1 LRREG
6 KEMMKRLVIV
16 AVVVLSLGL
25 GIVPCLR
32 AQNFPV
38 KPIEIIV
45 PYTAGASMD
54 IMARVVADRAP
65 KYLGQPVV
73 VVNKPGAGGIIGGA
87 DIINSKPDG
96 YKLITLTNFF
106 FATTVKTQK
115 MTYDPNMMVP
125 IANCMMYKM
134 GLFIRGDSPWKTLD
148 DLLDYARKNPGKVTW
163 GHHGRGITIHMAA
176 LLIFKKAGVQTLEI
190 PQKGSPE
197 SLAALLGGH
206 IDASTS
212 NYGPFKPH
220 LESGKV
226 RCLILYS
233 DRRFSD
239 LPGVPHA
246 LELGYPDVEKVTTFI
261 GLYAHKNT
269 PENVKR
275 FLMDGFKKTCEDDEV
290 KKGILK
296 LGEEP
301 MYGAPEFAMRA
312 IKKGEEVGVPLIKEL
327 GLYVDQK

>member
-1 LRREG
+1 MSKRFVVV
-6 KEMMKRLVIV
+6 MM
-16 AVVVLSLGL
+16 AVLSLGL
-25 GIVPCLR
+25 GIVPYLH

-54 IMARVVADRAP
+54 IMARVIADRAP

-115 MTYDPNMMVP
+115 MTYDPNLIVP
-125 IANCMMYKM
+125 IANCMMFKM
-134 GLFIRGDSPWKTLD
+134 GLFIRGDAPWKKLD
-148 DLLDYARKNPGKVTW
+148 DMLDYARKNPGKLRW

-176 LLIFKKAGVQTLEI
+176 LLLFKKAGVQTLEI

-197 SLAALLGGH
+197 SLASLLGGH

-220 LESGKV
+220 LESGNV

-239 LPGVPHA
+239 IPGVPHA
-246 LELGYPDVEKVTTFI
+246 LELGYTDVEKVTTFI

-269 PENVKR
+269 PESVKKV
-275 FLMDGFKKTCEDDEV
+275 LMDGFKRACEDEEV
-290 KKGILK
+290 KKGIVK

-301 MYGAPEFAMRA
+301 LYGTPEFALRA

-327 GLYVDQK
+327 GLYVEQK

>member
-1 LRREG
+1 
-6 KEMMKRLVIV
+6 MSKRFVVVVV
-16 AVVVLSLGL
+16 AVLSLGL
-25 GIVPCLR
+25 GIVPYLH

-54 IMARVVADRAP
+54 IMARVIADRAP

-96 YKLITLTNFF
+96 YKVITLTNFF

-115 MTYDPNMMVP
+115 MTYDPNMIVP

-134 GLFIRGDSPWKTLD
+134 GLFIRGDAPWKTLD
-148 DLLDYARKNPGKVTW
+148 DMLDYARKNPGKLRW

-176 LLIFKKAGVQTLEI
+176 LLLFKKAGVQTMEI

-197 SLAALLGGH
+197 SLASLLGGH

-220 LESGKV
+220 LESGNV

-239 LPGVPHA
+239 IPGVPHA
-246 LELGYPDVEKVTTFI
+246 LELGYTDVEKVTTFI

-269 PENVKR
+269 PESVKKV
-275 FLMDGFKKTCEDDEV
+275 LMDGFKKTCEDEEV
-290 KKGILK
+290 KKGIVK

-301 MYGAPEFAMRA
+301 LYGTPEFVLGA

-327 GLYVDQK
+327 GLYVEQK